1 MNYEEILQTVRGFCA
16 REKLLDGK
24 KHLALAVSGGADSMA
39 LLCLMRPLAEEK
51 GIALTVCH
59 VNHGLR
65 GETADRDEAFVREVC
80 ARLGLPLRVFHAA
93 ELEAE
98 AGKPRAGEDWAR
110 GLRYACFERVLADG
124 IDAVATAHTGSD
136 QAETLLF
143 RLARGTGLHGAAGIR
158 PSRPGY
164 LRPLLCLTRTDT
176 EAVCRAC
183 GERWVTDETND
194 ADDYARNRLRH
205 GALPALCGV
214 NSAAERNLARF
225 CEKAAKADEYFARQA
240 DALLASAR
248 AADAKGLPGGAGYA
262 LRSGQP
268 VWMSAPLR
276 QTDPLILDMA
286 LHSLVEPVR
295 DAEEKYIRLL
305 ADLVEK
311 GSGAVQLTDAV
322 RFCARDG
329 VLWRE
334 EADKNT
340 RRQGEKADGPKF
352 EVSLPEGGDYPL
364 PGGRT
369 LQIRVVSACFE
380 EKTQGVHKKDLK
392 NQADYAKINSI
403 CPVLR
408 LRCRQPGDRFRP
420 AGRGVDRELRK
431 WMNEAGI
438 PPRER
443 DTLPLLAVLLRYVA
457 PAARSF
463 ARYPRSMQL
472 LFGVVPLAGYLF
484 DYVTRIYTDLL
495 AQGNQAAVEF
505 MPFVCSVAYIVFV
518 LRVSAEERTRSQ
530 LEQTRNNLKLQVGQ
544 AVREIEALRTSQQ
557 QTRAYRHDLR
567 HHLQYISACIENGRG
582 EQAQEYIQSICS
594 EIEASKVTTYCE
606 NETANLIFS
615 SFAGRAESCGVPLN
629 IQAHIPQ
636 LISVAETDLCVL
648 LSNALENALRACR
661 RMKAENGPAYIEVT
675 AREKNGHL
683 FLQFVNPCPEGIQF
697 ENGLP
702 VTHAEGHGIGVR
714 SICAIVEK
722 YKGLSDF
729 SVQDGRFILRVS
741 L

>member
-1 MNYEEILQTVRGFCA
+1 M
-16 REKLLDGK
+16 
-24 KHLALAVSGGADSMA
+24 
-39 LLCLMRPLAEEK
+39 
-51 GIALTVCH
+51 
-59 VNHGLR
+59 
-65 GETADRDEAFVREVC
+65 
-80 ARLGLPLRVFHAA
+80 FHAA

-110 GLRYACFERVLADG
+110 RLRYACFERVLADG

-164 LRPLLCLTRTDT
+164 LRPLLCLTRADT

-248 AADAKGLPGGAGYA
+248 VADAESLPGGAGYA

-268 VWMSAPLR
+268 VWLSEPLR

-334 EADKNT
+334 EADQNT

-369 LQIRVVSACFE
+369 LQIRVVPAPFE
-380 EKTQGVHKKDLK
+380 EKIQGVHKKDLK

-403 CPVLR
+403 CPVLAAALPSAR
-408 LRCRQPGDRFRP
+408 RPLPSGRAGGRPGAAQMDERGGHPAPGTGHAAAAGGRQTGAVGLREGFADGLAPD
-420 AGRGVDRELRK
+420 E
-431 WMNEAGI
+431 
-438 PPRER
+438 
-443 DTLPLLAVLLRYVA
+443 DTGQVL
-457 PAARSF
+457 
-463 ARYPRSMQL
+463 
-472 LFGVVPLAGYLF
+472 
-484 DYVTRIYTDLL
+484 
-495 AQGNQAAVEF
+495 
-505 MPFVCSVAYIVFV
+505 
-518 LRVSAEERTRSQ
+518 Q
-530 LEQTRNNLKLQVGQ
+530 LEL
-544 AVREIEALRTSQQ
+544 
-557 QTRAYRHDLR
+557 
-567 HHLQYISACIENGRG
+567 ENGG
-582 EQAQEYIQSICS
+582 
-594 EIEASKVTTYCE
+594 IES
-606 NETANLIFS
+606 
-615 SFAGRAESCGVPLN
+615 
-629 IQAHIPQ
+629 
-636 LISVAETDLCVL
+636 
-648 LSNALENALRACR
+648 
-661 RMKAENGPAYIEVT
+661 
-675 AREKNGHL
+675 
-683 FLQFVNPCPEGIQF
+683 
-697 ENGLP
+697 
-702 VTHAEGHGIGVR
+702 
-714 SICAIVEK
+714 
-722 YKGLSDF
+722 
-729 SVQDGRFILRVS
+729 
-741 L
+741 